1 MDSERSPSERT
12 PARAGQIS
20 ADEDWISWLP
30 EHEAGYL
37 GAVAGLDEARDNAG
51 NIGDTTLP
59 EAINTQS
66 HSNTSI
72 GAIDDIFNLNPGPLQ
87 PTTYPWQRVFHL
99 DALSSTG
106 LSSPTEQIGSHGLPY
121 RLELPANLPSTED
134 VASTSQTPFST
145 ETGARSDSSV
155 GSWDSFASSP
165 SASRRRRRRR
175 QPARSKKG
183 REAETEVRRYQ
194 CTFCTDAFKTKHDWQ
209 RHETTM
215 HLSLEQWQCSKFGPV
230 LQDPDGRVYCVF
242 CRQPDPLPEHHQ
254 IHNYAACVAQPEEAR
269 QFHRKDH
276 LRQHLRLFH
285 RGCNFNDSMKSWVS
299 SIDDV
304 KSRCGFCDARMDT
317 WIERQKHLAVH
328 FRSGSDM
335 NEWKG
340 DRGFEQ
346 KIDDLVENDMPVFL
360 IGTQRHTMEP
370 FSASRA
376 DHRMEMSE
384 QNVFGPLSSDE
395 VSPGVADSTSPNRDE
410 TSAHSYRQIERLLL
424 KFVSDQIAEGRVPS
438 DRQLQKKMS
447 EMMYGPDNAWD
458 QTWAD
463 NPQWLDMF
471 RRKAGLVSLPLSG
484 GKNAF
489 VGFDEV

>member
-1 MDSERSPSERT
+1 MESQKSPSERA
-12 PARAGQIS
+12 PAHAGQVS
-20 ADEDWISWLP
+20 DNEDWMPWLP
-30 EHEAGYL
+30 EHEVGYL
-37 GAVAGLDEARDNAG
+37 GTASSFDEAQENAVTTE
-51 NIGDTTLP
+51 NTTLP
-59 EAINTQS
+59 GVFSTES
-66 HSNTSI
+66 HSNASI
-72 GAIDDIFNLNPGPLQ
+72 GAVENTFNFYPDPLQ
-87 PTTYPWQRVFHL
+87 LTTDPWQRAFQS
-99 DALSSTG
+99 DAPDSGARSLCSDPIVSHNLS
-106 LSSPTEQIGSHGLPY
+106 Y
-121 RLELPANLPSTED
+121 RPELPASLPYAED
-134 VASTSQTPFST
+134 VASTSQTPFSA
-145 ETGARSDSSV
+145 EAGARSDSSV
-155 GSWDSFASSP
+155 GSWDSFTSSP

-175 QPARSKKG
+175 PPARPRRV
-183 REAETEVRRYQ
+183 REGEPDPRRYQ
-194 CTFCTDAFKTKHDWQ
+194 CTFCTDTFKTKHDWQ

-215 HLSLEQWQCSKFGPV
+215 HLSLEQWQCSRYGPV
-230 LQDPDGRVYCVF
+230 LLEPDGRIYCVF

-254 IHNYAACVAQPEEAR
+254 IHNYSACVAQPQEAR

-276 LRQHLRLFH
+276 LRQHLGLFH
-285 RGCNFNDSMKSWVS
+285 RGCNFNDSMKNWLS

-317 WIERQKHLAVH
+317 WPERQKHLAVH
-328 FRSGSDM
+328 FRGGSDM
-335 NEWKG
+335 REWKG

-376 DHRMEMSE
+376 DHRIELPE
-384 QNVFGPLSSDE
+384 PNILGPLNSDE
-395 VSPGVADSTSPNRDE
+395 VSPEMADSTPPNRDE

-424 KFVSDQIAEGRVPS
+424 KHVSDEISQGRVPS

-471 RRKAGLVSLPLSG
+471 RRKAGLISLPLSG